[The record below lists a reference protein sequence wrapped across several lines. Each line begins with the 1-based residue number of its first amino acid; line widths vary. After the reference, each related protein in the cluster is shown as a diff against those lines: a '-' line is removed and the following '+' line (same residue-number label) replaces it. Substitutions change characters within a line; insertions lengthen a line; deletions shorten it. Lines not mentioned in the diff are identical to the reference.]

1 MRGTRL
7 GPSLVAAVLALQ
19 APAASA
25 RALPYWPYDKLFKEA
40 DLVVIAK
47 ATAVEATDDQPANDD
62 LKRLKTMLRAQTT
75 SFGVL
80 HVLKGKADG
89 NSLRVVHFA
98 FKPGEPGPDN
108 GPGLMSFETKQPPD
122 HLLFLRAR
130 KDGRYEPV
138 TGEYDPDLSVRE
150 LRFLTP
156 DFFKDAAEP
165 RVAPD
170 RRPSKKR

>member
-1 MRGTRL
+1 MRATRL
-7 GPSLVAAVLALQ
+7 GLPLVTAVLALP

-47 ATAVEATDDQPANDD
+47 ATAVEATDDQPADD
-62 LKRLKTMLRAQTT
+62 NLKRLKTMMRAQTT
-75 SFGVL
+75 SFEVL
-80 HVLKGKADG
+80 QVLKGKAEG
-89 NSLRVVHFA
+89 KTVRVLHFA

-108 GPGLMSFETKQPPD
+108 GPGLMSFETKDAPD
-122 HLLFLRAR
+122 HILFLRAR

-150 LRFLTP
+150 LRFLIP

-165 RVAPD
+165 RLTPD
-170 RRPSKKR
+170 RRPPKR